1 MGFPPGKTG
10 KLKPARYDRAT
21 GEETKMSEKPRLDT
35 TRLQKIAQAYWE
47 SAALMA
53 AVELEI
59 FTAIAHGHDTIPAA
73 AKAAGISERNAER
86 LLTALTAMTLLA
98 REGDGEQG
106 RFANAPDVQRFLVK
120 DGERYAGP
128 WILFTKPRWAAYG
141 ELGQRL
147 RSKTENRLGA
157 YESFTVD
164 DARRYHAATYS
175 IGMGAARLF
184 SRSVD
189 LSGRKKMLDLGGG
202 SGAYSIVATKTF
214 PGLQAIVL
222 DLPPVAVVAGEY
234 IAANQASDR
243 VSTLPGDFTRTPF
256 PQGVD
261 IVVMASNLPQYEPDL
276 IRLVVGKAFD
286 ALLPGGEMHLIG
298 ETLHDDRRGPLS
310 AALWG
315 LNEAVYGS
323 TGRAHTE
330 GEVKG
335 YLQDAGFNDVAVH
348 PFVPGVLSRV
358 AGRKSG

>member
-1 MGFPPGKTG
+1 MTQQQPQ
-10 KLKPARYDRAT
+10 
-21 GEETKMSEKPRLDT
+21 RLDT
-35 TRLQKIAQAYWE
+35 TRLQKMAQAYWE

-59 FTAIAHGHDTIPAA
+59 FTAIAHGQDTIPAVA
-73 AKAAGISERNAER
+73 RTVAISERNAER
-86 LLTALTAMTLLA
+86 LLTALTAMTLLS
-98 REGDGEQG
+98 REGD

-128 WILFTKPRWAAYG
+128 WILFTKPRWTAFG
-141 ELGQRL
+141 ELSERL
-147 RSKTENRLGA
+147 RRREEKTLGQ
-157 YESFTVD
+157 YTEFTVD

-189 LSGRKKMLDLGGG
+189 LTGRKLMLDLGGG

-214 PGLQAIVL
+214 PGLKAIVL
-222 DLPPVAVVAGEY
+222 DLPPVAVVAQEY
-234 IAANQASDR
+234 IAANDAADR
-243 VSTLPGDFTRTPF
+243 VSAMAGDFTTSAF

-261 IVVMASNLPQYEPDL
+261 VVVMASNLPQYEPAL
-276 IRLVVGKAFD
+276 IRLVVGKAFA
-286 ALLPGGEMHLIG
+286 ALVPGGEMHLIG

-315 LNEAVYGS
+315 LNEAVQGS
-323 TGRAHTE
+323 TGVAHTE
-330 GEVKG
+330 GEVRG
-335 YLQDAGFNDVAVH
+335 YLQDAGFTGVAVH

-358 AGRKSG
+358 TGRKPG